1 MNNEWKHAR
10 IGKQYSFCASHQLT
24 GVPEGHQCV
33 NLHGHNYVVE
43 VEIRGEI
50 NPRTGFIIDFAII
63 DKVFDPLIAQLDH
76 SHLNDT
82 IDNPTAERIA
92 QWFIDWAGCQL
103 PPQTREIVS
112 GCEGSS
118 CPPIVKQLRIRP
130 LRKYI

>member
-1 MNNEWKHAR
+1 MRDEWKHAR

-24 GVPEGHQCV
+24 GVPEGHQCA

-63 DKVFDPLIAQLDH
+63 DKVFEPLIAQLDH

-92 QWFIDWAGCQL
+92 QWIMDNHSPHNAFSIKVWETPKCWAQ
-103 PPQTREIVS
+103 IVNPN
-112 GCEGSS
+112 G
-118 CPPIVKQLRIRP
+118 LW
-130 LRKYI
+130 RKADLV